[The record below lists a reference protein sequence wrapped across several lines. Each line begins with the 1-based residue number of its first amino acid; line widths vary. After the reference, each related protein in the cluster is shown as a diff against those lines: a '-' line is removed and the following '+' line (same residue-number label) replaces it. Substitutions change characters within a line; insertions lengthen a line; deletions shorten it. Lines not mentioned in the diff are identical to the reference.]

1 MTRKA
6 RFWEGK
12 IIHSFRIR
20 DLWLMKWPIIMLQKM
35 SYFWN
40 TQSRIFHFVLPFFSS
55 NYINE
60 LQIIKNFIDVISP
73 SIKIRI
79 SEECVLRNMR
89 NIVIL
94 IIDMNL
100 YSPKN
105 VLRLMFCFWSIEFF
119 FLFLTLIQGY
129 MLYFIW
135 WWR

>member
-1 MTRKA
+1 
-6 RFWEGK
+6 
-12 IIHSFRIR
+12 
-20 DLWLMKWPIIMLQKM
+20 M
-35 SYFWN
+35 SNYFWN

-79 SEECVLRNMR
+79 SEGFVIRNMR

-100 YSPKN
+100 NLNSSKN
-105 VLRLMFCFWSIEFF
+105 VLRLRFCF
-119 FLFLTLIQGY
+119 
-129 MLYFIW
+129 
-135 WWR
+135 